1 MTTRSLG
8 DGMRMAWYGW
18 MCLASLCLLSGCNVI
33 GVAATVMT
41 PPKKVDA
48 KYELPDKATL
58 IVVDDPHG
66 MVNSPATLR
75 RIASATRNVLEVEKV
90 VVGGGF
96 VGQAELAGY
105 REELGERYNQAS
117 LAALAMHLGAKQVV
131 HAEVTEFQ
139 VDLGGNV
146 IRPAIALDIKVFDLD
161 RRARVFPSRHNI
173 DSSAD
178 IGASVYSLQSQMPTQ
193 DITGQSATR
202 SIAVR
207 ELADQ
212 TGRDMARLF
221 FDWRMPEPGS
231 GLGKPQ

>member
-18 MCLASLCLLSGCNVI
+18 MGLASLCLLGGCNII
-33 GVAATVMT
+33 GVAATVVS
-41 PPKKVDA
+41 PPKKVEA

-90 VVGGGF
+90 IVVGGF

-105 REELGERYNQAS
+105 REELGDRYNQTS

-131 HAEVTEFQ
+131 HAEVAGYQ
-139 VDLGGNV
+139 VGLGANV
-146 IRPAIALDIKVFDLD
+146 IRPAIALNVKVFDLD
-161 RRARVFPSRHNI
+161 QRARVFPSRHDI
-173 DSSAD
+173 DSGAGM
-178 IGASVYSLQSQMPTQ
+178 GASVYSLQSQMPTQ
-193 DITGQSATR
+193 DIAGQSATR

-207 ELADQ
+207 GLADQ
-212 TGRDMARLF
+212 AGRDMARLF

-231 GLGKPQ
+231 ELGKPQ